1 MRAVNDVLLLLV
13 EVHEDG
19 CSAFL
24 LVDVLL
30 EVLEVL
36 ELLVPFGSGP

>member
-1 MRAVNDVLLLLV
+1 MTLAAFGV
-13 EVHEDG
+13 EVHEVD
-19 CSAFL
+19 CSAYL

-36 ELLVPFGSGP
+36 ELLVP